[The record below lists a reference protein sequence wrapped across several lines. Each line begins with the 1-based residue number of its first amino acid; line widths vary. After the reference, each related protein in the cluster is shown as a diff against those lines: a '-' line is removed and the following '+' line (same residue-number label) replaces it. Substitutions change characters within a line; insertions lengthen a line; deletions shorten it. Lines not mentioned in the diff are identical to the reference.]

1 MRLISLFALLLCS
14 LASQAATPL
23 QDSLELIG
31 IQQLCL
37 QTGALAQQGMP
48 AEQQARLAK
57 AFDGERLCH
66 DLQQRLA
73 KRLSREQQEQAQ
85 VLLGGEL
92 ARFFSEAE
100 RSAASDP
107 QLAAYRQRLAEQPPL
122 GARIELIQQLDAT
135 AHTSALAS
143 LLRYEIGKSQA
154 WLTVHSRGESIDE
167 QQLASA
173 TVEQQQRL
181 QQASQQAVQGFMLY
195 AYRRMPSEQLQSYLD
210 LYRQPP
216 LQALLQASQEE
227 LLQLFRERRS
237 ELLH

>member
-122 GARIELIQQLDAT
+122 GARVEL
-135 AHTSALAS
+135 SS
-143 LLRYEIGKSQA
+143 NSM
-154 WLTVHSRGESIDE
+154 
-167 QQLASA
+167 
-173 TVEQQQRL
+173 QQRTP
-181 QQASQQAVQGFMLY
+181 ARWPACCAMKSARARPG
-195 AYRRMPSEQLQSYLD
+195 
-210 LYRQPP
+210 
-216 LQALLQASQEE
+216 
-227 LLQLFRERRS
+227 
-237 ELLH
+237 